1 MSERVSGGV
10 GRRSLT
16 SRSWGII
23 LARGTQG
30 AQAFYDCFSSL
41 AEQLAAARSGQG
53 RAVFWRGDSASLTA
67 RTAATSFA
75 KGRKSRSTRMHDDRS
90 MIVRST

>member
-1 MSERVSGGV
+1 MSECVPG
-10 GRRSLT
+10 GRRSPT

-30 AQAFYDCFSSL
+30 AKAFYDCFSSL

-53 RAVFWRGDSASLTA
+53 RAVFWRGDSAPLRA

-75 KGRKSRSTRMHDDRS
+75 KGGKAVQPACT
-90 MIVRST
+90 MIGRQW